1 MAANTA
7 SAFARKASNLAS
19 SAFTTA
25 LVPGSSTSSTKG
37 PFPPNHRP
45 NKLELEAHL
54 FHAHIRA
61 RQRKL
66 RESLGLGVPATTT
79 QRKVR
84 ASAATFVPREVHVH
98 AATPTIPSCYDTSTT
113 PSTTPSSSRPSTPDS
128 AATPEPL
135 TAASVDHQPWRKT
148 VEAPSPSMLPTPD
161 FSRPRFP
168 HRRSRFSPARKASQ
182 GTVGLGLFTLEEDA
196 VVSPS
201 PRQLNADSFRRTP
214 GAPQGSK
221 ALTQS
226 SESGHDGSYFHLPS
240 NLLTPMN
247 PLPVQVGASVGL
259 GPMAAEQYFPVV

>member
-1 MAANTA
+1 MAANTTF
-7 SAFARKASNLAS
+7 AFARNASNLAS

-37 PFPPNHRP
+37 ALPPNHRP
-45 NKLELEAHL
+45 NKLELEARL

-66 RESLGLGVPATTT
+66 RESLGLGLPSTAT

-84 ASAATFVPREVHVH
+84 APAATFVPREFHVH
-98 AATPTIPSCYDTSTT
+98 SATPTTPPCYDSSTT

-135 TAASVDHQPWRKT
+135 AAASVDHQPWRKT
-148 VEAPSPSMLPTPD
+148 VEAPSLSMLPTPD

-168 HRRSRFSPARKASQ
+168 HRRSRLA
-182 GTVGLGLFTLEEDA
+182 VFTLEEDA
-196 VVSPS
+196 IVSPS
-201 PRQLNADSFRRTP
+201 HRQLGADSFRRTP

-226 SESGHDGSYFHLPS
+226 SETGHYGSYFHLPS
-240 NLLTPMN
+240 NLLTPMT

-259 GPMAAEQYFPVV
+259 GLMVDEQYFPVV